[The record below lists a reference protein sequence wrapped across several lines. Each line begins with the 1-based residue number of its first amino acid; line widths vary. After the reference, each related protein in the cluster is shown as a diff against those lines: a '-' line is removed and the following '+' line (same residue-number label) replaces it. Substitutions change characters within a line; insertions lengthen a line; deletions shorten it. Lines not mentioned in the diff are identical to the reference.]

1 MSSKEKLKIIP
12 LGGMREIGKNITA
25 FECGEEIL
33 IVDCG
38 IAFPEDEML
47 GIDLVIPDVS
57 YLTKNKSK
65 IKGIILTHGH
75 EDHIGAIP
83 YVLREFQ
90 VPVYGTRLTLA
101 LLRFK
106 LEEHGILGTTDLRT
120 VYPGQSE
127 QFGRFNVE
135 FIRTTHSIPDSIAL
149 AIHTPVGTIVQTS
162 DFKIDYTP
170 IASEPMDLNKFAE
183 LGNQGVLLLM
193 CDSTNVES
201 EGHTMSEKTLEATFE
216 ETFRRAKGRILVTTF
231 ASNIQRL
238 QQVFEASAKFNRKVA
253 LCGRS
258 IDHAFKAASAEGY
271 LNIKDDMIVDIDK
284 INKYKNEEIVILTTG
299 SQGEP
304 MSALSRIASSEHRKV
319 EIIPGDMVVISAN
332 PIPGNEKL
340 ISRVINELFSKGAEV
355 VYEKLADIHVSG
367 HACKEELRLMHR
379 LVKPKYFMP
388 VHGEYRHLKQHANL
402 AMEMGMSEE
411 DIFIMD
417 VGDVLELTSHSA
429 RINGHVASG
438 RVLVDGLGVGDVGSV
453 VLRDRKLLSEDGLIV
468 VVMTAEKE
476 TGNIIAGPDLISR
489 GFVYVKES
497 EDLMEEA
504 REIARNALLKLDEKQ
519 ISDWSAKKNA
529 IKSSLRDFI
538 YEKTKR
544 RPMIL
549 PVIMEI

>member
-1 MSSKEKLKIIP
+1 
-12 LGGMREIGKNITA
+12 MREIGKNITA
-25 FECGEEIL
+25 FEYGDEIL
-33 IVDCG
+33 VVDCG

-57 YLTKNKSK
+57 YLAKNKDK

-83 YVLREFQ
+83 YVLKEFKA
-90 VPVYGTRLTLA
+90 PVYGTRLTLA

-106 LEEHGILGTTDLRT
+106 LEEHGMLETTDLRT
-120 VYPGQSE
+120 VYPGQTE
-127 QFGRFNVE
+127 QFGKFTVE

-149 AIHTPVGTIVQTS
+149 AIHTPVGTIVHTS
-162 DFKIDYTP
+162 DFKVDYTP

-193 CDSTNVES
+193 CDSTNVEN
-201 EGHTMSEKTLEATFE
+201 EGYTMSERTLGATFE

-238 QQVFEASAKFNRKVA
+238 QQVFDASAKFNRKVA

-258 IDHAFKAASAEGY
+258 IENAYNAASEEGY
-271 LNIKDDMIVDIDK
+271 LNITDDMMVDIDK

-340 ISRVINELFSKGAEV
+340 ISKVINELFSKGAEV

-402 AMEMGMSEE
+402 AMELGMQEE

-468 VVMTAEKE
+468 VVVTAEKE
-476 TGNIIAGPDLISR
+476 TGNVIAGPDLISR

-504 REIARNALLKLDEKQ
+504 REIAKNALMKLDEKQ
-519 ISDWSAKKNA
+519 GNDWSAKKNA
-529 IKSSLRDFI
+529 IKGALRDFI

>member
-1 MSSKEKLKIIP
+1 
-12 LGGMREIGKNITA
+12 MREIGKNITA
-25 FECGEEIL
+25 FEYGDEIL
-33 IVDCG
+33 VVDCG

-57 YLTKNKSK
+57 YLAKNKDK

-83 YVLREFQ
+83 YVLKEFQ
-90 VPVYGTRLTLA
+90 APVYGTRLTLA

-106 LEEHGILGTTDLRT
+106 LEEHGMLETTDLRT
-120 VYPGQSE
+120 VYPGQTE
-127 QFGRFNVE
+127 QFGKFTVE

-149 AIHTPVGTIVQTS
+149 AIHTPVGTIVHTS
-162 DFKIDYTP
+162 DFKVDYTP

-193 CDSTNVES
+193 CDSTNVEN
-201 EGHTMSEKTLEATFE
+201 EGYTMSERTLGAIFE

-238 QQVFEASAKFNRKVA
+238 QQVFDASAKFNRKVA

-258 IDHAFKAASAEGY
+258 IENAYNAASEEGY
-271 LNIKDDMIVDIDK
+271 LNITDDMMVDIDK

-340 ISRVINELFSKGAEV
+340 ISKVINELFSKGAEV

-402 AMEMGMSEE
+402 AMELGMQEE

-468 VVMTAEKE
+468 VVVTAEKE
-476 TGNIIAGPDLISR
+476 TGNVIAGPDLISR

-504 REIARNALLKLDEKQ
+504 REIAKNALMKLDEKQ
-519 ISDWSAKKNA
+519 GNDWSAKKNA
-529 IKSSLRDFI
+529 IKGALRDFI